1 MLVHIRRGVVISDS
15 FLLWCLAIPDVRWVG
30 AGPTLLRIAECPM
43 ERLHIGN
50 LIRKEVERQGLTVV
64 DFARQLGCSRTNIY
78 KIYDHQS
85 IDTAQLQRIS
95 LLLHCDFFRFYSESL
110 QMCPR

>member
-1 MLVHIRRGVVISDS
+1 
-15 FLLWCLAIPDVRWVG
+15 
-30 AGPTLLRIAECPM
+30 M

-50 LIRKEVERQGLTVV
+50 LIRQEVERQGLTVV
-64 DFARQLGCSRTNIY
+64 DFARRLGCSRTNIY

-95 LLLHCDFFRFYSESL
+95 MLLHCDFFRFYSESL
-110 QMCPR
+110 QQCPQ